1 MPTSGH
7 HQIVRIPMTRLILLV
22 LLLCS
27 ACRTKRQ
34 SEVQS
39 HSELQ
44 HAHSTLSWD
53 SLLVRQVRL
62 DSLALSIER
71 YDTIGRLRERLT
83 ATQTSR
89 AVASATRHQYTQKSD
104 TTQQRTTTRQS
115 FTHKSR
121 PAVLPTAWWLW
132 VGIGLVVGIFVSI
145 RFLKY
150 RN

>member
-1 MPTSGH
+1 
-7 HQIVRIPMTRLILLV
+7 MTRLILLV

-53 SLLVRQVRL
+53 SLLTRQISL
-62 DSLALSIER
+62 DSLSLTIER
-71 YDTIGRLRERLT
+71 FDTPGRLRERLT

-89 AVASATRHQYTQKSD
+89 AVASATRHQHTQKSD
-104 TTQQRTTTRQS
+104 TTRLRTTTHQRS
-115 FTHKSR
+115 KAESR
-121 PAVLPTAWWLW
+121 PTLLPSAWWLW